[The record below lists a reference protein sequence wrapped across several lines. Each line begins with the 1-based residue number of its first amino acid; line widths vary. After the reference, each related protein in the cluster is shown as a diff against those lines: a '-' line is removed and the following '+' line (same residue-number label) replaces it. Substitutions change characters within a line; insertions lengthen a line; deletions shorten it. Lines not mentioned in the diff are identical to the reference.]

1 MGPVSGERH
10 DFKPACYRFAF
21 GASRRCSTLTFALS
35 MIDVTIANFE
45 QEVIAASMTTP
56 MLIDFWAPGCG
67 PCKSLG
73 PLLEKVDVAYA
84 GRFKLAK
91 IDSDQEQQLGSAF
104 GIKSIPTC
112 ILMMGGRPVD
122 GFTGALPEGKIK
134 EFLDKHLPGENEV
147 LAQSE
152 ANEAQALLES
162 GDVQSA
168 QDKLAEAL
176 AADPANDDVRFD
188 YVKLLIGTGQ
198 LAPAQSALAPA
209 LVQIPLQLRFEA
221 LRQWLKAL
229 EFVST
234 DPRGQWPYEQFDA
247 LIAQNKRDFD
257 TRLAKARVLMSEGE
271 WTTAMDELL
280 EIIMR
285 DKLWGEETP
294 RKTFVAILEL
304 LTPPRPKNAP
314 GTTGKTAA
322 GIELL
327 GKAVVQEDPQA
338 ALVSSYRRKLSM
350 MLN

>member
-1 MGPVSGERH
+1 
-10 DFKPACYRFAF
+10 
-21 GASRRCSTLTFALS
+21 
-35 MIDVTIANFE
+35 
-45 QEVIAASMTTP
+45 
-56 MLIDFWAPGCG
+56 
-67 PCKSLG
+67 
-73 PLLEKVDVAYA
+73 
-84 GRFKLAK
+84 
-91 IDSDQEQQLGSAF
+91 
-104 GIKSIPTC
+104 
-112 ILMMGGRPVD
+112 
-122 GFTGALPEGKIK
+122 
-134 EFLDKHLPGENEV
+134 
-147 LAQSE
+147 
-152 ANEAQALLES
+152 
-162 GDVQSA
+162 
-168 QDKLAEAL
+168 LAEAL

-221 LRQWLKAL
+221 LRQWLAAL

-247 LIAQNKRDFD
+247 SIAQNKRDFD